1 VIAAGTTWLPAFLI
15 LTSLGSALGYS
26 ATLNNS
32 IRAARARVFLAVV
45 AESGDVAARVRLEE
59 LKGEPAWLAKRG
71 QAGEGEWNADE

>member
-1 VIAAGTTWLPAFLI
+1 VV
-15 LTSLGSALGYS
+15 TSLLDSYVSGFGTRLFSH
-26 ATLNNS
+26 TEQFDLNNS